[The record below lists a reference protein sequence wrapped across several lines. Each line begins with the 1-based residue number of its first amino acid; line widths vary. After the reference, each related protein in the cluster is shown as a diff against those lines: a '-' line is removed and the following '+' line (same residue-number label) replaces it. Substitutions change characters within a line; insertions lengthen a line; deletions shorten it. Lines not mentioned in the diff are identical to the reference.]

1 MLKIKIDLPRVA
13 VSMALVNGYIKAY
26 NDVFTGKHDIVVLI
40 NGHNCEITTT
50 HFVDYFRSELK
61 RFDTIKQIIVSQG
74 PPQLLQI
81 GESMTYTGLDFT
93 AMVDT
98 LNKNIQRIEEHEG
111 VYVSVTYEVKDIE
124 LLAIALLE
132 RGFRLETAEI
142 ES

>member
-1 MLKIKIDLPRVA
+1 MLKVNINLPRVA
-13 VSMALVNGYIKAY
+13 VSTALVNGYIKAF
-26 NDVFTGKHDIVVLI
+26 NDVFTSKHDVVVLI
-40 NGHNCEITTT
+40 NGHDCEITTV

-61 RFDTIKQIIVSQG
+61 RFDAIKQIIVSQG

-81 GESMTYTGLDFT
+81 GESMSYTGLDFT
-93 AMVDT
+93 VMVDT
-98 LNKNIQRIEEHEG
+98 LTKNIQRVEEHEG

-132 RGFRLETAEI
+132 RGFKLETEEI